1 MIGKRFIA
9 DPKTVAYRFM
19 MEYIEENNLE
29 GQIEVI
35 ASEAEPFMEIEL
47 GRADATFESIILFD
61 HKCEKGDYNL
71 KYVGECVGVEEHVF
85 PFRLDADQKFLDEFN
100 QHIRDMKEDGFLSE
114 LYMEYLGLD
123 VSRPFEAYQ

>member
-1 MIGKRFIA
+1 
-9 DPKTVAYRFM
+9 

-29 GQIEVI
+29 GQIEII

-61 HKCEKGDYNL
+61 HKCEKDYHL

-85 PFRLDADQKFLDEFN
+85 PFRLNADQKFLDEFN